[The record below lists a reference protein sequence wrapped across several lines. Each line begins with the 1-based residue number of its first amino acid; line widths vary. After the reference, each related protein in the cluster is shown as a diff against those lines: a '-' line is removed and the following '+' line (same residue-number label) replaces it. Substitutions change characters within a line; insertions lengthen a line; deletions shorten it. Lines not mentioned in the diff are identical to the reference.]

1 MVRTW
6 VPYQCM
12 LSTYLAGSSLFD
24 RTRIV
29 WCIGKKRPVCV
40 ATEWIR
46 SWDPP
51 SPHLFGGSIWKI
63 LILPWVSSI
72 LQEFYVHFFREPL
85 HGVLV
90 VLSANSIWL
99 VSEQV
104 HRFVRVWPF
113 SFLRATCVIRS
124 YSCSANMRLFISF
137 ESRWIADFFRKKRK
151 VGNSLCWKDLELCQ
165 NGSIL
170 KSDC

>member
-1 MVRTW
+1 MYW
-6 VPYQCM
+6 QEKACMSYQ
-12 LSTYLAGSSLFD
+12 T
-24 RTRIV
+24 
-29 WCIGKKRPVCV
+29 P
-40 ATEWIR
+40 WIR

-72 LQEFYVHFFREPL
+72 LQEFYVHFFRELL

-113 SFLRATCVIRS
+113 SFLRATCVILS

-137 ESRWIADFFRKKRK
+137 ESTSSNMVLISRCTWRREDGQDGLQIFSGRRERWAIVC
-151 VGNSLCWKDLELCQ
+151 VGRTLELFR
-165 NGSIL
+165 NVSIPE
-170 KSDC
+170 SDC